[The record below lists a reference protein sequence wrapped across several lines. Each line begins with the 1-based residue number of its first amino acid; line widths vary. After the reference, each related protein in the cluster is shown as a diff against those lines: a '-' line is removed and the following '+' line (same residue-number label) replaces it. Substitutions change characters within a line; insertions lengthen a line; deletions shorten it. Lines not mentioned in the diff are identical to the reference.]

1 MRGKIRISVLLVVI
15 VLGLSCPPTRGEEGF
30 FRSRLTSAAPS
41 GLMLHSGGGASSRG
55 WWGVLYKDALLLA
68 RMDEEEYKEDSAEN
82 ATEEAPEPVEFVWP
96 VLSWLLSLLGL

>member
-15 VLGLSCPPTRGEEGF
+15 VLGLSCPPARGEEGF

-41 GLMLHSGGGASSRG
+41 GLMLRSGGGASSRG

-68 RMDEEEYKEDSAEN
+68 RMDGDETEDSAEN